1 MFVTEVRCESINC
14 VIVLNWFKM
23 FLLVT
28 YVDSIKQQQAV
39 CFRKFQSSLIA
50 QGIA

>member
-1 MFVTEVRCESINC
+1 
-14 VIVLNWFKM
+14 M

-39 CFRKFQSSLIA
+39 CFRKFQYLLIA
-50 QGIA
+50 QGKPLTVELFAWD

>member
-1 MFVTEVRCESINC
+1 
-14 VIVLNWFKM
+14 M

-50 QGIA
+50 QGNSLAVELFALD